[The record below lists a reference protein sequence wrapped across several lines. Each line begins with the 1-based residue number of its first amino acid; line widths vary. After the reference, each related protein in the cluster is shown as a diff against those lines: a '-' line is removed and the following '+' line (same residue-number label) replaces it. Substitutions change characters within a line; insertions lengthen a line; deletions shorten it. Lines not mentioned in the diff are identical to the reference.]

1 MDLNKKTFTEDI
13 AGRPLKIEI
22 SRLAEQANAAVMATY
37 GETTVLVTAVMSDKD
52 REVNYM
58 PLTVDYEEKFYAAG
72 KIFGSRF
79 VRREG
84 RPSEEAILSGRLV
97 DRAIRPLFD
106 RKLRRD
112 VQIAVTVLS
121 FDEENDPDFVALNA
135 ASIALGISDIPWNG
149 PIAGIR
155 VAKIGQK
162 TILNPTYSE
171 ANQPDFSF
179 SSFIAAGQDQKIN
192 MIELEG
198 KEADE
203 KEVIKN
209 YQIALQETDKLIA
222 FQQKIIQETGQPKK
236 KVKLVEPAES
246 LQKLTLGFLKDKLES
261 AIYVSQKTE
270 RQENLNQ
277 IRADLIAYLGS
288 QGFSSRED
296 FWAGEMIL
304 EEEMS
309 RIIHEQII
317 RFEKR
322 PDGRKLDQVRDL
334 YVEIGF
340 LPRTHG
346 SALFVRGNTQALA
359 VATLAPPG
367 SEQLIETIE
376 YSGKRRFILH
386 YNFPPY
392 SVGETG
398 AFRGPGRRDIGHGAL
413 AEKALRSLI
422 PDQSEFP
429 YTIRVVSEILSSN
442 GSSSM
447 ATICAASL
455 ALMDAGVPIKKP
467 AAGIALGLI
476 SGDQENQHKILTDI
490 QGPEDHFGDMDFK
503 AAGTADGLS
512 AVQMDVKVKGV
523 KLSVIEEALHQ
534 ARKARLE
541 ILQTMNQA
549 IDQPRPE
556 VSIHAPKVLSI
567 NINPERIGEVIGP
580 GGKII
585 NSIIERT
592 GAMTI
597 DIEQSGLVFVSAKE
611 LESAQKA
618 VEEIQQIVKEYEV
631 GEVIEGKVLKILD
644 FGAIVD
650 LGGGQDGM
658 IHVSELK
665 KDFVKDVGE
674 VVKVGEKI
682 KAKIIRIEPGGRIAL
697 SLKQLSTD

>member
-1 MDLNKKTFTEDI
+1 
-13 AGRPLKIEI
+13 
-22 SRLAEQANAAVMATY
+22 
-37 GETTVLVTAVMSDKD
+37 
-52 REVNYM
+52 
-58 PLTVDYEEKFYAAG
+58 
-72 KIFGSRF
+72 
-79 VRREG
+79 
-84 RPSEEAILSGRLV
+84 
-97 DRAIRPLFD
+97 
-106 RKLRRD
+106 
-112 VQIAVTVLS
+112 
-121 FDEENDPDFVALNA
+121 
-135 ASIALGISDIPWNG
+135 
-149 PIAGIR
+149 
-155 VAKIGQK
+155 
-162 TILNPTYSE
+162 
-171 ANQPDFSF
+171 
-179 SSFIAAGQDQKIN
+179 

-203 KEVIKN
+203 KEIIKN
-209 YQIALQETDKLIA
+209 YQAALKETDKLIA
-222 FQQKIIQETGQPKK
+222 FQQKIIQEIGRPKQEI
-236 KVKLVEPAES
+236 KLTKPAEP
-246 LQKLTLGFLKDKLES
+246 LQKLALGFLKDKLEP
-261 AIYVSQKTE
+261 AIYVPQKTE

-277 IRADLIAYLGS
+277 VKTDLIAYLKS
-288 QGFSSRED
+288 QGFSSKDD

-304 EEEMS
+304 EEEIN
-309 RIIHEQII
+309 RIIHEQIL

-322 PDGRKLDQVRDL
+322 PDGRKPDQIRDL
-334 YVEIGF
+334 YVEIGL

-346 SALFVRGNTQALA
+346 SALFIRGNTQALA

-367 SEQLIETIE
+367 SEQMIETIE

-422 PDQSEFP
+422 PNQSEFP

-447 ATICAASL
+447 ATVCAASL
-455 ALMDAGVPIKKP
+455 ALMDAGAPIKKP

-476 SGDQENQHKILTDI
+476 SGDQEDEYKILTDI

-503 AAGTADGLS
+503 AAGTADGLN
-512 AVQMDVKVKGV
+512 AVQMDVKNSGV
-523 KLSVIEEALHQ
+523 KLSVIEEILNQ
-534 ARKARLE
+534 AKKARLE
-541 ILQTMNQA
+541 ILKTMNQA
-549 IDQPRPE
+549 ISQPRPE
-556 VSIHAPKVLSI
+556 VSIHAPKIISI

-597 DIEQSGLVFVSAKE
+597 DIEQSGVVFVSAKD

-631 GEVIEGKVLKILD
+631 GEIVEGKVLKILE

-650 LGGGQDGM
+650 LGGGRDGM
-658 IHVSELK
+658 VHVSELRNG
-665 KDFVKDVGE
+665 FVKDVGE

-682 KAKIIRIEPGGRIAL
+682 KAKIIRTEPGGRIAL
-697 SLKQLSTD
+697 SLKQLSTE